1 MSYVNGDRIFE
12 IGVIGTLF
20 LQVRRFL
27 ISPDLKKEGES
38 RDQKNLR
45 SLEWNLQE
53 TQYWTQLRFLLNIK
67 K

>member
-38 RDQKNLR
+38 PDQKNLR